1 MRKLNTRTTLLFI
14 IFAIVL
20 TYYTTGGRFISRS
33 DSPKDNFWRITIQ
46 SCQPC
51 NLTWLD
57 RILFRRCFSY
67 LNAPDNICDQ
77 YTVAPSGYK
86 KVITYDSFQKE

>member
-1 MRKLNTRTTLLFI
+1 MSTRTTLLLI

-20 TYYTTGGRFISRS
+20 IYYTTGGRFISRS
-33 DSPKDNFWRITIQ
+33 DRPTDNFWRISIQ

-57 RILFRRCFSY
+57 RILLRRCSSY
-67 LNAPDNICDQ
+67 LDAPDTICDQ
-77 YTVAPSGYK
+77 HSVAPSGYK
-86 KVITYDSFQKE
+86 KVINYDSF